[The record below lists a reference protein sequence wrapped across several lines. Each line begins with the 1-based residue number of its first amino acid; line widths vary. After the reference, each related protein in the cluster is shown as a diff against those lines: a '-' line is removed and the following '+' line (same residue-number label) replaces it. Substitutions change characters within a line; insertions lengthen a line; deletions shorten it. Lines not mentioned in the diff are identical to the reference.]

1 MSPPRRRRPD
11 RPPAAGT
18 RGSGRRPRGAG
29 AAGPP
34 GAAAR
39 PRAGAGPDAA
49 AAGDPSRRK
58 AGPGGD
64 GAPPRRHAGAR
75 ERMVHGLRACEALFA
90 RRPEA
95 IVRVYVAAHRKP
107 TFKRLLEYCA
117 ERRRGFQVVD
127 ESSLDRLAGG
137 IHHEGIVILAREH
150 DRGDASA
157 LLAGVRAGTVRG
169 PILYLDGVHNP
180 HNLGSILRTAAHF
193 GAGAVAGADGDL
205 PALSAAAARVAEGG
219 AEVVPLFA
227 CADPA
232 DTLRALGGAGL
243 RVVTT
248 SSRRGA
254 PVAAANLSRD
264 VVLLLGSE
272 AEGVSAR
279 LAALADARV
288 RIPGTGAVQS
298 LSVAVACGILL
309 AESCRDAPQAPVGG
323 AAAARG

>member
-1 MSPPRRRRPD
+1 MPPRQ
-11 RPPAAGT
+11 G
-18 RGSGRRPRGAG
+18 GAG
-29 AAGPP
+29 G
-34 GAAAR
+34 
-39 PRAGAGPDAA
+39 
-49 AAGDPSRRK
+49 K
-58 AGPGGD
+58 
-64 GAPPRRHAGAR
+64 GAPRPRHAGAR

-90 RRPEA
+90 RRPDA

-107 TFKRLLEYCA
+107 TFKRLLEYCV
-117 ERRRGFQVVD
+117 ERRLGFQVVD
-127 ESSLDRLAGG
+127 ESNLDRLAGG
-137 IHHEGIVILAREH
+137 IHHEGIVILARQQE
-150 DRGDASA
+150 RGDAAA
-157 LLAGVRAGTVRG
+157 LLAGVRAGSIRG

-193 GAGAVAGADGDL
+193 GVGAVAGAEGDL

-232 DTLRALGGAGL
+232 AALRALGGAGL

-248 SSRRGA
+248 SSRRGE
-254 PVAAANLSRD
+254 PVAAAKLSRD

-288 RIPGTGAVQS
+288 RIPGSGAVQS

-309 AESCRDAPQAPVGG
+309 AESCRGVPPAAAG
-323 AAAARG
+323 AADAQG